1 MEHSNDFALKRI
13 IGPYVGYIV
22 IFAAISVRWFF
33 AIYRTGNWGGIGV
46 LALLW
51 GVLLVS
57 QYPNT
62 RYRIFWHDDEIE
74 QVSAYKDV
82 TIIKVADIKRIA
94 LESSD
99 LRTLLSLTR
108 PSNRITI
115 YGKGGER
122 PQWIDVSLKHF
133 AADDVRRLMHAI
145 HERRPELSIPKEW
158 L

>member
-1 MEHSNDFALKRI
+1 MERSHDFALRRTI
-13 IGPYVGYIV
+13 SPYAGYLV
-22 IFAAISVRWFF
+22 IFLIVSLIWVL
-33 AIYRTGNWGGIGV
+33 AIYKTGDLGGIGV
-46 LALLW
+46 IALLW
-51 GVLLVS
+51 GVLLIS

-62 RYRIFWHDDEIE
+62 RYRIFWNNGEVK

-82 TIIKVADIKRIA
+82 TVIKASDIERIA

-115 YGKGGER
+115 YGKEGGR
-122 PQWIDVSLKHF
+122 PQWIDISLKHF
-133 AADDVRRLMHAI
+133 AADDIRRLMRAI